1 MSQRNNYYPGNK
13 TVNYSPMFKG
23 TNLNFANKNKHLA
36 NNPSKRNIILK
47 KETWQIIQTGGTKVN
62 KRNEIFHI
70 PDNRKLFRQTTNN
83 GKKIDE
89 KIEFPKKNNIKS
101 YENNG
106 NGSCHNSEKE
116 GSQKI
121 DLNGHRNS
129 RNQNTSHHKNFE
141 TIQYSDNFESNKNK
155 KAIEEMKKTLGEIG
169 FIMYYLW
176 EKIDNSM
183 EKFFQSMQNQNNIFI
198 SEFFKK
204 QRIENNLFI
213 IRFAKTMGYKIN
225 MEDFKED
232 QNYSR

>member
-36 NNPSKRNIILK
+36 NNPPKRNIILK

-183 EKFFQSMQNQNNIFI
+183 EKFFQSMQNQNNTFI